1 MALIDWVAWMN
12 LTNREADIIFA
23 IMRELS
29 GEFSHDEVRTRV
41 GKQLLD
47 LLDADYFAS
56 YVWNDAQGKFVS
68 GVQLNM
74 SDSNLAQY
82 DEYYQFH
89 DPITHKLQRRH
100 KATPVSEIMAH
111 EKLKDT
117 DSPYALITIE
127 IQDNRKDFFIFL
139 SDYSYTS
146 ILQNETAEDSSPQIA
161 EAEETYSELVI
172 LADEITTVWSM
183 AKSLNYDDLSIYQ
196 VMWSIFENNRDAFI
210 DDNINLIRNDMDILV
225 PELQSIRE
233 IDKSYA
239 KFSIREMI
247 DTNTFE
253 TQQMLTLVAPEPEAI
268 IQEEIE
274 VIQEEKIGNF
284 DIQNQE
290 RTTLDPQAIIESQTR
305 IIEIERNEETEIL
318 NEEINSG
325 VNILQLLIVSLVS
338 LAVGFLI
345 AIFLIRRNLV
355 NAKSESKTDDALSS
369 MPKGLSIKNDPF
381 IQQFD
386 LAITLYEMKDYEKA
400 KTLLDEI
407 IDKAKN
413 QKLIQQAV
421 DLRSKI

>member
-1 MALIDWVAWMN
+1 MKIKKISFFLFF
-12 LTNREADIIFA
+12 IIFSSL
-23 IMRELS
+23 LS
-29 GEFSHDEVRTRV
+29 
-41 GKQLLD
+41 
-47 LLDADYFAS
+47 
-56 YVWNDAQGKFVS
+56 
-68 GVQLNM
+68 
-74 SDSNLAQY
+74 
-82 DEYYQFH
+82 
-89 DPITHKLQRRH
+89 
-100 KATPVSEIMAH
+100 SEITYLSSKTFQDENAIQIIISINSTEEIDKSDISIFEYQTSSSIKGSLFNLSLSRVNISEYNLSF

-117 DSPYALITIE
+117 DTPYALFTIE
-127 IQDNRKDFFIFL
+127 IKDNRKDFFIFL
-139 SDYSYTS
+139 SDDSYTS
-146 ILQNETAEDSSPQIA
+146 ILQNETVEVSSPQII
-161 EAEETYSELVI
+161 EEEKPSNEIVI

-183 AKSLNYDDLSIYQ
+183 AESLNYDDLSIYQ
-196 VMWSIFENNRDAFI
+196 VMWSIFENNRGAFI
-210 DDNINLIRNDMDILV
+210 DDNINLIRNDMDILI

-268 IQEEIE
+268 IEQEIE
-274 VIQEEKIGNF
+274 VTQEEKTQNF
-284 DIQNQE
+284 DILNQE
-290 RTTLDPQAIIESQTR
+290 QTTLDPQAIIESQTR
-305 IIEIERNEETEIL
+305 IIEIERNEEIEIL
-318 NEEINSG
+318 NGEINSG

-345 AIFLIRRNLV
+345 AIFLIKRNLV
-355 NAKSESKTDDALSS
+355 TAKNESKPDDALSS

-400 KTLLDEI
+400 KILLDEI

>member
-1 MALIDWVAWMN
+1 MA
-12 LTNREADIIFA
+12 E
-23 IMRELS
+23 
-29 GEFSHDEVRTRV
+29 
-41 GKQLLD
+41 
-47 LLDADYFAS
+47 
-56 YVWNDAQGKFVS
+56 
-68 GVQLNM
+68 
-74 SDSNLAQY
+74 
-82 DEYYQFH
+82 
-89 DPITHKLQRRH
+89 
-100 KATPVSEIMAH
+100 
-111 EKLKDT
+111 
-117 DSPYALITIE
+117 
-127 IQDNRKDFFIFL
+127 
-139 SDYSYTS
+139 
-146 ILQNETAEDSSPQIA
+146 
-161 EAEETYSELVI
+161 
-172 LADEITTVWSM
+172 
-183 AKSLNYDDLSIYQ
+183 SLNYDDLSIYQ

-210 DDNINLIRNDMDILV
+210 DDNINLIRNDMDILI
-225 PELQSIRE
+225 PKFQSIRE

-268 IQEEIE
+268 IEQEIE
-274 VIQEEKIGNF
+274 VTQEEKTQNF

-290 RTTLDPQAIIESQTR
+290 QTTLDPQAIIESQTR
-305 IIEIERNEETEIL
+305 IIEIERNEEIEIS
-318 NEEINSG
+318 NGEINSG

-345 AIFLIRRNLV
+345 AIFLIKRNLV
-355 NAKSESKTDDALSS
+355 TAKNESKSDDALSS

-400 KTLLDEI
+400 KILLDEI

>member
-1 MALIDWVAWMN
+1 MKIKKISFFLFF
-12 LTNREADIIFA
+12 IIFSSL
-23 IMRELS
+23 LS
-29 GEFSHDEVRTRV
+29 
-41 GKQLLD
+41 
-47 LLDADYFAS
+47 
-56 YVWNDAQGKFVS
+56 
-68 GVQLNM
+68 
-74 SDSNLAQY
+74 
-82 DEYYQFH
+82 
-89 DPITHKLQRRH
+89 
-100 KATPVSEIMAH
+100 SEITYLSSKTFQDENAIQIIISINSTEEIDKSDISIFEYQTSSSIKDSLFNLSLSRVNISEYNLSF

-117 DSPYALITIE
+117 DTPYALFTIE
-127 IQDNRKDFFIFL
+127 IKDNRKDFFIFL
-139 SDYSYTS
+139 SDDSYTS
-146 ILQNETAEDSSPQIA
+146 ILQNETVEVSSPQII
-161 EAEETYSELVI
+161 EEEKPSKEIVI

-183 AKSLNYDDLSIYQ
+183 AESLNYDDLSIYQ
-196 VMWSIFENNRDAFI
+196 VMWSIFENNRGAFI
-210 DDNINLIRNDMDILV
+210 DDNINLIRNDMDILI

-253 TQQMLTLVAPEPEAI
+253 TQQMLTLVAPESEAI
-268 IQEEIE
+268 IEQEIE
-274 VIQEEKIGNF
+274 VTQEEKTQNF

-290 RTTLDPQAIIESQTR
+290 QTTLDPQAIIESQTR
-305 IIEIERNEETEIL
+305 IIEIERNEEIEIS
-318 NEEINSG
+318 NGEINSG

-345 AIFLIRRNLV
+345 AIFLIKRNLV
-355 NAKSESKTDDALSS
+355 TAKNESKPDDALSS

-400 KTLLDEI
+400 KILLDEI

>member
-1 MALIDWVAWMN
+1 MKIKKISFFLFF
-12 LTNREADIIFA
+12 IIFSSL
-23 IMRELS
+23 LS
-29 GEFSHDEVRTRV
+29 
-41 GKQLLD
+41 
-47 LLDADYFAS
+47 
-56 YVWNDAQGKFVS
+56 
-68 GVQLNM
+68 
-74 SDSNLAQY
+74 
-82 DEYYQFH
+82 
-89 DPITHKLQRRH
+89 
-100 KATPVSEIMAH
+100 SEITYLSSKTFQDENAIQIVISINSTEEIDKSDISIFEYQTSSSIKDSLFNLSLSRVNISEYNLSF

-117 DSPYALITIE
+117 DTPYALFTIE
-127 IQDNRKDFFIFL
+127 IKDNRKDFFIFL
-139 SDYSYTS
+139 SDDSYTS
-146 ILQNETAEDSSPQIA
+146 ILQNETVEVSSPQII
-161 EAEETYSELVI
+161 EEEKPSNEIVI

-183 AKSLNYDDLSIYQ
+183 AESLNYDDLSIYQ
-196 VMWSIFENNRDAFI
+196 VMWSIFENNRGAFI
-210 DDNINLIRNDMDILV
+210 DDNINLIRNDMDILI

-268 IQEEIE
+268 IEQEIE
-274 VIQEEKIGNF
+274 VTQEEKTQNF

-290 RTTLDPQAIIESQTR
+290 QTTLDPQAIIESQTR
-305 IIEIERNEETEIL
+305 IIEIERNEEIEIS
-318 NEEINSG
+318 NGEINSG
-325 VNILQLLIVSLVS
+325 VNILQLFIVSLVS

-345 AIFLIRRNLV
+345 AIFLIKRNLV
-355 NAKSESKTDDALSS
+355 TAKNESKPDDALLS

-400 KTLLDEI
+400 KILLDEI

>member
-1 MALIDWVAWMN
+1 MKVKKISFFLFF
-12 LTNREADIIFA
+12 IIFSSL
-23 IMRELS
+23 LS
-29 GEFSHDEVRTRV
+29 
-41 GKQLLD
+41 
-47 LLDADYFAS
+47 
-56 YVWNDAQGKFVS
+56 
-68 GVQLNM
+68 
-74 SDSNLAQY
+74 
-82 DEYYQFH
+82 
-89 DPITHKLQRRH
+89 
-100 KATPVSEIMAH
+100 SEITYLSSKTFQDENAIQIVISINSKEEIDKSDISIFEYQTSSSIKDSLFNLSLSRVNISEYNLSF

-117 DSPYALITIE
+117 DSPYALFTIE
-127 IQDNRKDFFIFL
+127 IKDNRKDFFIFL
-139 SDYSYTS
+139 SDDSYTS
-146 ILQNETAEDSSPQIA
+146 IIQNETVEVSSPQII
-161 EAEETYSELVI
+161 EEEKPSNELVI
-172 LADEITTVWSM
+172 LSDEITTVWSM
-183 AKSLNYDDLSIYQ
+183 AESLNYDDLSIYQ
-196 VMWSIFENNRDAFI
+196 VMWSIFENNRGAFI
-210 DDNINLIRNDMDILV
+210 DDNINLIRNDMDILI

-268 IQEEIE
+268 IEQEIE
-274 VIQEEKIGNF
+274 VTQEEKTQNF

-290 RTTLDPQAIIESQTR
+290 QTTLDPQAIIESQTR
-305 IIEIERNEETEIL
+305 IIEIERNEEIEIS
-318 NEEINSG
+318 NGEINSG

-345 AIFLIRRNLV
+345 AIFLIKRNLV
-355 NAKSESKTDDALSS
+355 TAKNESKPDDALSS

-400 KTLLDEI
+400 KILLDEI

>member
-1 MALIDWVAWMN
+1 MKIKKISFFLFF
-12 LTNREADIIFA
+12 IIFSSL
-23 IMRELS
+23 LS
-29 GEFSHDEVRTRV
+29 
-41 GKQLLD
+41 
-47 LLDADYFAS
+47 
-56 YVWNDAQGKFVS
+56 
-68 GVQLNM
+68 
-74 SDSNLAQY
+74 
-82 DEYYQFH
+82 
-89 DPITHKLQRRH
+89 
-100 KATPVSEIMAH
+100 SEITYLSSKTFQDENAIQIIISINSTEEIDKSDISIFEYQTSSSIKGSLFNLSLSRVNISEYNLSF

-117 DSPYALITIE
+117 DTPYALFTIE
-127 IQDNRKDFFIFL
+127 IKDNRKDFFIFL
-139 SDYSYTS
+139 SDDSYTS
-146 ILQNETAEDSSPQIA
+146 ILQNETVEVSSPQII
-161 EAEETYSELVI
+161 EEEKPSKEIVI

-183 AKSLNYDDLSIYQ
+183 AESLNYNDLSIYQ
-196 VMWSIFENNRDAFI
+196 VMWSIFENNRGAFI
-210 DDNINLIRNDMDILV
+210 DDNINLIRNDMDILI

-268 IQEEIE
+268 IEQKIE
-274 VIQEEKIGNF
+274 VTQEEKTQNF

-290 RTTLDPQAIIESQTR
+290 QTTLDPQAIIESQTR
-305 IIEIERNEETEIL
+305 IIEIERNEEIEIS
-318 NEEINSG
+318 NGEINSG

-345 AIFLIRRNLV
+345 AIFLIKRNLV
-355 NAKSESKTDDALSS
+355 TAKNESKPDDALSS

-400 KTLLDEI
+400 KILLDEI

>member
-1 MALIDWVAWMN
+1 MKIKKISFFLFFI
-12 LTNREADIIFA
+12 TFSSI
-23 IMRELS
+23 LS
-29 GEFSHDEVRTRV
+29 
-41 GKQLLD
+41 
-47 LLDADYFAS
+47 
-56 YVWNDAQGKFVS
+56 
-68 GVQLNM
+68 
-74 SDSNLAQY
+74 
-82 DEYYQFH
+82 
-89 DPITHKLQRRH
+89 
-100 KATPVSEIMAH
+100 SEITYISSKTFQDENAVQIVISINSSEEIDKSDISIFEYQTSSSIKDSLFNLSLSKENISEYNLSF

-117 DSPYALITIE
+117 DSPYALFTIE

-139 SDYSYTS
+139 SDDSYTS
-146 ILQNETAEDSSPQIA
+146 ILQNETAEDSSPQIT

-225 PELQSIRE
+225 PEFQSIRE

-253 TQQMLTLVAPEPEAI
+253 TQQMLTLVAPESEAI
-268 IQEEIE
+268 VEEEIE
-274 VIQEEKIGNF
+274 VIEEEKIENF

-290 RTTLDPQAIIESQTR
+290 QTTLDPQAIIESQTR

-413 QKLIQQAV
+413 QKLIQQAI

>member
-1 MALIDWVAWMN
+1 MKIKKISFFLFF
-12 LTNREADIIFA
+12 IIFSSF
-23 IMRELS
+23 LS
-29 GEFSHDEVRTRV
+29 
-41 GKQLLD
+41 
-47 LLDADYFAS
+47 
-56 YVWNDAQGKFVS
+56 
-68 GVQLNM
+68 
-74 SDSNLAQY
+74 
-82 DEYYQFH
+82 
-89 DPITHKLQRRH
+89 
-100 KATPVSEIMAH
+100 SEITYLSSKTFQDENAIQIVISINSTEEIDKSDISIFEYQTSSSIKDSLFNLSLSKENISEYNLSF

-117 DSPYALITIE
+117 ENPYVLFTIE
-127 IQDNRKDFFIFL
+127 IKDNRKDFFIFL
-139 SDYSYTS
+139 SDDSYTS
-146 ILQNETAEDSSPQIA
+146 ILQNETTEVLSPQII
-161 EAEETYSELVI
+161 EEEETYSELVI

-183 AKSLNYDDLSIYQ
+183 AESLNYDDLSIYQ

-268 IQEEIE
+268 IEQEIE
-274 VIQEEKIGNF
+274 VTLEEKTQNF

-290 RTTLDPQAIIESQTR
+290 QTTLDPQAIIESQTR
-305 IIEIERNEETEIL
+305 IIEIERNEEIEIS
-318 NEEINSG
+318 NGEINSG

-338 LAVGFLI
+338 LAAGFLI
-345 AIFLIRRNLV
+345 AIFLIRKNSV
-355 NAKSESKTDDALSS
+355 TAKSESQTEDALLS

>member
-1 MALIDWVAWMN
+1 MKIKKIGLFLFFISFPSLLSSEITFLSTKTLQDEKAIQVVITINSTEEIDKSDISIYEYQTASSIKDLLFN
-12 LTNREADIIFA
+12 LSLNRENISQYN
-23 IMRELS
+23 LS
-29 GEFSHDEVRTRV
+29 F
-41 GKQLLD
+41 
-47 LLDADYFAS
+47 
-56 YVWNDAQGKFVS
+56 
-68 GVQLNM
+68 
-74 SDSNLAQY
+74 
-82 DEYYQFH
+82 
-89 DPITHKLQRRH
+89 
-100 KATPVSEIMAH
+100 
-111 EKLKDT
+111 EKLKDS
-117 DSPYALITIE
+117 DSPYVLFTIE
-127 IQDNRKDFFIFL
+127 IKESRKDFFIFL
-139 SDYSYTS
+139 SDDSYTS
-146 ILQNETAEDSSPQIA
+146 VLQNETAKDTSFQII
-161 EAEETYSELVI
+161 EKEETSNELII

-183 AKSLNYDDLSIYQ
+183 AESLNYEDLSIYQ
-196 VMWSIFENNRDAFI
+196 VMWSIFENNRGAFI
-210 DDNINLIRNDMDILV
+210 DDNINLIRNDMDILI

-253 TQQMLTLVAPEPEAI
+253 TQQMLTLVAPEPEAFI
-268 IQEEIE
+268 EQEIE
-274 VIQEEKIGNF
+274 VIEEEKIQNF

-290 RTTLDPQAIIESQTR
+290 QTTLDPQAIIESQTR
-305 IIEIERNEETEIL
+305 IIEIERNEEIEIS
-318 NEEINSG
+318 NGEINSG

-345 AIFLIRRNLV
+345 AIFLIKRNLV
-355 NAKSESKTDDALSS
+355 TAKNESKSDDALSS

-400 KTLLDEI
+400 KILLDEI

>member
-1 MALIDWVAWMN
+1 MKIKKISFFLFF
-12 LTNREADIIFA
+12 IIFSSL
-23 IMRELS
+23 LS
-29 GEFSHDEVRTRV
+29 
-41 GKQLLD
+41 
-47 LLDADYFAS
+47 
-56 YVWNDAQGKFVS
+56 
-68 GVQLNM
+68 
-74 SDSNLAQY
+74 
-82 DEYYQFH
+82 
-89 DPITHKLQRRH
+89 
-100 KATPVSEIMAH
+100 SEITYLSSKTFQDENAIQIIISINSTEEIDKSDISIFEYQTSSSIKDSLFNLSLSRVNISEYNLSF

-117 DSPYALITIE
+117 DTPYALFTIE
-127 IQDNRKDFFIFL
+127 IKDNRKDFFIFL
-139 SDYSYTS
+139 SDESYTS
-146 ILQNETAEDSSPQIA
+146 ILQNETVEVSGPQII
-161 EAEETYSELVI
+161 EEEKPSNEIVI

-183 AKSLNYDDLSIYQ
+183 AESLNYDDLSIYQ
-196 VMWSIFENNRDAFI
+196 VMWSIFENNRGAFI
-210 DDNINLIRNDMDILV
+210 DDNINLIRNDMDILI

-233 IDKSYA
+233 IDESYA

-268 IQEEIE
+268 IEQEIE
-274 VIQEEKIGNF
+274 VTQEEKTQNF

-290 RTTLDPQAIIESQTR
+290 QTTLDPQAIIESQTR
-305 IIEIERNEETEIL
+305 IIEIERNEEIEIS
-318 NEEINSG
+318 NGEINSG

-345 AIFLIRRNLV
+345 AIFLIKRNLV
-355 NAKSESKTDDALSS
+355 TAKNESKPDDALSS

-386 LAITLYEMKDYEKA
+386 LAITLYEMKDHEKA
-400 KTLLDEI
+400 KILLDEI

>member
-1 MALIDWVAWMN
+1 MKIKKISFFLFF
-12 LTNREADIIFA
+12 IIFSSF
-23 IMRELS
+23 LS
-29 GEFSHDEVRTRV
+29 
-41 GKQLLD
+41 
-47 LLDADYFAS
+47 
-56 YVWNDAQGKFVS
+56 
-68 GVQLNM
+68 
-74 SDSNLAQY
+74 
-82 DEYYQFH
+82 
-89 DPITHKLQRRH
+89 
-100 KATPVSEIMAH
+100 SEITYISSKTFQDENTVQIVISINSTEEIDKSDISIFEYQTSSSIKDSLFNLSLSKENISEYKLSF

-117 DSPYALITIE
+117 ESPYALFTIE
-127 IQDNRKDFFIFL
+127 IKDNRKDFFIFL
-139 SDYSYTS
+139 SDDSYTS
-146 ILQNETAEDSSPQIA
+146 ILQNETTESPSPQIT
-161 EAEETYSELVI
+161 EVEEPSSELVI

-183 AKSLNYDDLSIYQ
+183 AESLNYDDLSIYQ
-196 VMWSIFENNRDAFI
+196 VMWGIFENNRDAFI

-233 IDKSYA
+233 IDKSFA

-268 IQEEIE
+268 IEEEIE
-274 VIQEEKIGNF
+274 VIQEEKIQNF

-290 RTTLDPQAIIESQTR
+290 QTTLDPQAIIESQTR

-325 VNILQLLIVSLVS
+325 VNILQLLIISLVS

>member
-1 MALIDWVAWMN
+1 MKIKKISFFLFF
-12 LTNREADIIFA
+12 IIFSSL
-23 IMRELS
+23 LS
-29 GEFSHDEVRTRV
+29 
-41 GKQLLD
+41 
-47 LLDADYFAS
+47 
-56 YVWNDAQGKFVS
+56 
-68 GVQLNM
+68 
-74 SDSNLAQY
+74 
-82 DEYYQFH
+82 
-89 DPITHKLQRRH
+89 
-100 KATPVSEIMAH
+100 SEITYLSSKTFQDENAIQIVISINSTEEIDKSDISIFEYQTSSSIKDSLFNLSLSRVNISEYNLSF

-117 DSPYALITIE
+117 DTPYALFTIE
-127 IQDNRKDFFIFL
+127 IKDNRKDFFIFL
-139 SDYSYTS
+139 SDDSYTS
-146 ILQNETAEDSSPQIA
+146 ILQNETLEVSSPQII
-161 EAEETYSELVI
+161 EEEKPSNELVI

-183 AKSLNYDDLSIYQ
+183 AESLNYDDLSIYQ
-196 VMWSIFENNRDAFI
+196 VMWSIFENNRGAFI
-210 DDNINLIRNDMDILV
+210 DDNINLIRNDMDILI

-268 IQEEIE
+268 IEQEIE
-274 VIQEEKIGNF
+274 VTQEEKTQNF

-290 RTTLDPQAIIESQTR
+290 QTTLDPQAIIESQTR
-305 IIEIERNEETEIL
+305 IIEIERNEEIEIS
-318 NEEINSG
+318 NGEINSG

-345 AIFLIRRNLV
+345 AIFLIKRNLV
-355 NAKSESKTDDALSS
+355 TAKNESKPDDALSS

-400 KTLLDEI
+400 KILLDEI

>member
-1 MALIDWVAWMN
+1 MKIKKISFFLFFI
-12 LTNREADIIFA
+12 TFSSI
-23 IMRELS
+23 LS
-29 GEFSHDEVRTRV
+29 
-41 GKQLLD
+41 
-47 LLDADYFAS
+47 
-56 YVWNDAQGKFVS
+56 
-68 GVQLNM
+68 
-74 SDSNLAQY
+74 
-82 DEYYQFH
+82 
-89 DPITHKLQRRH
+89 
-100 KATPVSEIMAH
+100 SEITYISSKTFQDENAVQIVISINSSEEIDKSDISIFEYQTSSSIKDSLFNLSLSKENISEYNLSF

-117 DSPYALITIE
+117 DSPYALFTIE

-139 SDYSYTS
+139 SDDSYTS
-146 ILQNETAEDSSPQIA
+146 ILQNETAEDSSPQIT

-268 IQEEIE
+268 IQGEIE
-274 VIQEEKIGNF
+274 VIQEEKIENF

-290 RTTLDPQAIIESQTR
+290 RTTPDPQAIIESQTR

-413 QKLIQQAV
+413 QKLIQQAI

>member
-1 MALIDWVAWMN
+1 MKIKKISFFLFF
-12 LTNREADIIFA
+12 IIFSSL
-23 IMRELS
+23 LS
-29 GEFSHDEVRTRV
+29 
-41 GKQLLD
+41 
-47 LLDADYFAS
+47 
-56 YVWNDAQGKFVS
+56 
-68 GVQLNM
+68 
-74 SDSNLAQY
+74 
-82 DEYYQFH
+82 
-89 DPITHKLQRRH
+89 
-100 KATPVSEIMAH
+100 SEITYLSSKTFQDENAIQIIISINSTEEIDKSDISIFEYQTSSSIKDSLFNLSLSRVNISEYNLSF

-117 DSPYALITIE
+117 DTPYALFTIE
-127 IQDNRKDFFIFL
+127 IKDNRKDFFIFL
-139 SDYSYTS
+139 SDDSYTS
-146 ILQNETAEDSSPQIA
+146 ILQNETVEVSSPQII
-161 EAEETYSELVI
+161 EEEKPSNEIVI

-183 AKSLNYDDLSIYQ
+183 AESLNYDDLSIYQ
-196 VMWSIFENNRDAFI
+196 VMWSIFENNRGAFI
-210 DDNINLIRNDMDILV
+210 DDNINLIRNDMDILI

-268 IQEEIE
+268 IEQEIE
-274 VIQEEKIGNF
+274 VTQEEKTQNF
-284 DIQNQE
+284 NIQNQE
-290 RTTLDPQAIIESQTR
+290 QTTLDPQAIIESQTR
-305 IIEIERNEETEIL
+305 IIEIERNEEIEIS
-318 NEEINSG
+318 NGEINSG

-345 AIFLIRRNLV
+345 AIFLIKRNLV
-355 NAKSESKTDDALSS
+355 TAKNESKPDDALSS

-400 KTLLDEI
+400 KILLDEI

>member
-1 MALIDWVAWMN
+1 MKIKKISFFLFF
-12 LTNREADIIFA
+12 IIFSSL
-23 IMRELS
+23 LS
-29 GEFSHDEVRTRV
+29 
-41 GKQLLD
+41 
-47 LLDADYFAS
+47 
-56 YVWNDAQGKFVS
+56 
-68 GVQLNM
+68 
-74 SDSNLAQY
+74 
-82 DEYYQFH
+82 
-89 DPITHKLQRRH
+89 
-100 KATPVSEIMAH
+100 SEITYLSSKTFQDENAIQIIISINSTEEIDKSDISIFEYQTSSSIKDSLFNLSLSRVNISEYNLSF

-117 DSPYALITIE
+117 DTPYALFTIE
-127 IQDNRKDFFIFL
+127 IKDNRKDFFIFL
-139 SDYSYTS
+139 SDDSYTS
-146 ILQNETAEDSSPQIA
+146 ILQNETVEVSSPQII
-161 EAEETYSELVI
+161 EEEKPSNELVI

-183 AKSLNYDDLSIYQ
+183 AESLNYDDLSIYQ
-196 VMWSIFENNRDAFI
+196 VMWSIFENNRGAFI
-210 DDNINLIRNDMDILV
+210 DDNINLIRNDMDILI

-268 IQEEIE
+268 IEQEIE
-274 VIQEEKIGNF
+274 VTQEEKTQNF

-290 RTTLDPQAIIESQTR
+290 QTTLDPQAIIESQTR
-305 IIEIERNEETEIL
+305 IIEIERNEEIEIS
-318 NEEINSG
+318 NGEINSG

-345 AIFLIRRNLV
+345 AIFLIKRNLV
-355 NAKSESKTDDALSS
+355 TAKNESKPDDALSS

-400 KTLLDEI
+400 KILLDEI

>member
-1 MALIDWVAWMN
+1 MKIKKISFFLFF
-12 LTNREADIIFA
+12 IIFSSL
-23 IMRELS
+23 LS
-29 GEFSHDEVRTRV
+29 
-41 GKQLLD
+41 
-47 LLDADYFAS
+47 
-56 YVWNDAQGKFVS
+56 
-68 GVQLNM
+68 
-74 SDSNLAQY
+74 
-82 DEYYQFH
+82 
-89 DPITHKLQRRH
+89 
-100 KATPVSEIMAH
+100 SEITYLSSKTFQDENAIQIVISINSTKEIDKSDISIFEYQTSSSIKDSLFNLNLSRVNISEYNLSF

-117 DSPYALITIE
+117 DTPYALFTIE
-127 IQDNRKDFFIFL
+127 IKDNRKDFFIFL
-139 SDYSYTS
+139 SDDSYTS
-146 ILQNETAEDSSPQIA
+146 ILQNETVEVSSPQII
-161 EAEETYSELVI
+161 EEEKPSNEIVI

-183 AKSLNYDDLSIYQ
+183 AESLNYDDLSIYQ
-196 VMWSIFENNRDAFI
+196 VMWSIFENNRGAFI

-268 IQEEIE
+268 IEQEIE
-274 VIQEEKIGNF
+274 VTQEEKIQNF

-290 RTTLDPQAIIESQTR
+290 QTALDPQAIIESQTR
-305 IIEIERNEETEIL
+305 IIEIERNEEIEIS
-318 NEEINSG
+318 NGEINSG

-345 AIFLIRRNLV
+345 AIFLIKRNLV
-355 NAKSESKTDDALSS
+355 TAKNESKPDDALSS

-400 KTLLDEI
+400 KILLDEI

>member
-1 MALIDWVAWMN
+1 MKIKKISFFLFF
-12 LTNREADIIFA
+12 IIFSSL
-23 IMRELS
+23 LS
-29 GEFSHDEVRTRV
+29 
-41 GKQLLD
+41 
-47 LLDADYFAS
+47 
-56 YVWNDAQGKFVS
+56 
-68 GVQLNM
+68 
-74 SDSNLAQY
+74 
-82 DEYYQFH
+82 
-89 DPITHKLQRRH
+89 
-100 KATPVSEIMAH
+100 SEITYLSSKTFQDENAIQIIISINSTEEIDKSDISIFEYQTSSSIKDSLFNLSLSRVNISEYNLSF

-117 DSPYALITIE
+117 DTPYALFTIE
-127 IQDNRKDFFIFL
+127 IKDNRKDFFIFL
-139 SDYSYTS
+139 SDDSYTS
-146 ILQNETAEDSSPQIA
+146 ILQNETVEVSSPQII
-161 EAEETYSELVI
+161 EEEKPSNEIVI
-172 LADEITTVWSM
+172 LADEISTVWSM
-183 AKSLNYDDLSIYQ
+183 AESLNYDDLSIYQ
-196 VMWSIFENNRDAFI
+196 VMWSIFENNRGAFI
-210 DDNINLIRNDMDILV
+210 DDNINLIRNDMDILI

-268 IQEEIE
+268 IEQEIE
-274 VIQEEKIGNF
+274 VTQEEKTQNF

-290 RTTLDPQAIIESQTR
+290 QTTLDPQAIIESQTR
-305 IIEIERNEETEIL
+305 IIEIERNEEIEIS
-318 NEEINSG
+318 NGEINSG

-345 AIFLIRRNLV
+345 AIFLIKRNLV
-355 NAKSESKTDDALSS
+355 TAKNETKPDDALSS

-400 KTLLDEI
+400 KILLDEI

>member
-1 MALIDWVAWMN
+1 MKIKKISFFLFF
-12 LTNREADIIFA
+12 IIFSSL
-23 IMRELS
+23 LS
-29 GEFSHDEVRTRV
+29 
-41 GKQLLD
+41 
-47 LLDADYFAS
+47 
-56 YVWNDAQGKFVS
+56 
-68 GVQLNM
+68 
-74 SDSNLAQY
+74 
-82 DEYYQFH
+82 
-89 DPITHKLQRRH
+89 
-100 KATPVSEIMAH
+100 SEITYLSSKTFQDENAIQIVISINSTEEIDKSDISIFEYQTSSSIKDSLFNLSLSRVNISEYNLSF

-117 DSPYALITIE
+117 DTPYALFTIE
-127 IQDNRKDFFIFL
+127 IKDNRKDFFIFL
-139 SDYSYTS
+139 SDDSYTS
-146 ILQNETAEDSSPQIA
+146 ILQNETVEVSSPQII
-161 EAEETYSELVI
+161 EEEKPSNEIVI
-172 LADEITTVWSM
+172 LADEISTVWSM
-183 AKSLNYDDLSIYQ
+183 AESLNYDDLSIYQ
-196 VMWSIFENNRDAFI
+196 VMWSIFENNRGAFI
-210 DDNINLIRNDMDILV
+210 DDNINLIRNDMDILI

-268 IQEEIE
+268 IEQEIE
-274 VIQEEKIGNF
+274 VTQEEKTQNF

-290 RTTLDPQAIIESQTR
+290 QTSLDPQAIIESQTR

-345 AIFLIRRNLV
+345 AIFLIKRNLV
-355 NAKSESKTDDALSS
+355 TAKNESKPDDALSS

-400 KTLLDEI
+400 KILLDEI

>member
-1 MALIDWVAWMN
+1 MKIKKISFFLFF
-12 LTNREADIIFA
+12 IIFSSL
-23 IMRELS
+23 LS
-29 GEFSHDEVRTRV
+29 
-41 GKQLLD
+41 
-47 LLDADYFAS
+47 
-56 YVWNDAQGKFVS
+56 
-68 GVQLNM
+68 
-74 SDSNLAQY
+74 
-82 DEYYQFH
+82 
-89 DPITHKLQRRH
+89 
-100 KATPVSEIMAH
+100 SEITYLSSKTFQDENAIQIIISINSTEEIDKSDISIFEYQTSSSIKDSLFNLSLSRVNISEYNLSF

-117 DSPYALITIE
+117 DTPYALFTIE
-127 IQDNRKDFFIFL
+127 IKDNRKDFFIFL
-139 SDYSYTS
+139 SDDSYTS
-146 ILQNETAEDSSPQIA
+146 ILQNETVEVSSPQII
-161 EAEETYSELVI
+161 EEEKPSNEIVI

-183 AKSLNYDDLSIYQ
+183 AESLNYDDLSIYQ
-196 VMWSIFENNRDAFI
+196 VMWSIFENNRGAFI
-210 DDNINLIRNDMDILV
+210 DDNINLIRNDMDILI

-268 IQEEIE
+268 IEQEIE
-274 VIQEEKIGNF
+274 VTQEEKTQNF

-290 RTTLDPQAIIESQTR
+290 QTTLDPQAIIESQTR
-305 IIEIERNEETEIL
+305 IIEIERNEEIEIS
-318 NEEINSG
+318 NGEINSG

-345 AIFLIRRNLV
+345 AIFLIKRNLV
-355 NAKSESKTDDALSS
+355 SAKNESKPDDALSS

-400 KTLLDEI
+400 KILLDEI

>member
-1 MALIDWVAWMN
+1 MKIKKISFFLFF
-12 LTNREADIIFA
+12 IIFSSL
-23 IMRELS
+23 LS
-29 GEFSHDEVRTRV
+29 
-41 GKQLLD
+41 
-47 LLDADYFAS
+47 
-56 YVWNDAQGKFVS
+56 
-68 GVQLNM
+68 
-74 SDSNLAQY
+74 
-82 DEYYQFH
+82 
-89 DPITHKLQRRH
+89 
-100 KATPVSEIMAH
+100 SEITYLSSKTFQDENAIQIIISINSTEEIDKSDISIFEYQTSSSIKDSLFNLSLSRVNISEYNLSF

-117 DSPYALITIE
+117 DTPYALFTIE
-127 IQDNRKDFFIFL
+127 IKDNRKDFFIFL
-139 SDYSYTS
+139 SDDSYTS
-146 ILQNETAEDSSPQIA
+146 ILQNETVEVSSPQII
-161 EAEETYSELVI
+161 EEEKPSNEIVI
-172 LADEITTVWSM
+172 LADEISTVWSM
-183 AKSLNYDDLSIYQ
+183 AESLNYDDLSIYQ
-196 VMWSIFENNRDAFI
+196 VMWSIFENNRGAFI
-210 DDNINLIRNDMDILV
+210 DDNINLIRNDMDILI

-268 IQEEIE
+268 IEQEIE
-274 VIQEEKIGNF
+274 VTQEEKTQNF
-284 DIQNQE
+284 DTQNQE
-290 RTTLDPQAIIESQTR
+290 QTTLDPQAIIESQTR
-305 IIEIERNEETEIL
+305 IIEIERNEEIEIS
-318 NEEINSG
+318 NGEINSG

-345 AIFLIRRNLV
+345 AIFLIKRNLV
-355 NAKSESKTDDALSS
+355 TAKNESKPDDALSS

-400 KTLLDEI
+400 KILLDEI

>member
-1 MALIDWVAWMN
+1 MKIKKISFFLFF
-12 LTNREADIIFA
+12 IIFSSL
-23 IMRELS
+23 LS
-29 GEFSHDEVRTRV
+29 
-41 GKQLLD
+41 
-47 LLDADYFAS
+47 
-56 YVWNDAQGKFVS
+56 
-68 GVQLNM
+68 
-74 SDSNLAQY
+74 
-82 DEYYQFH
+82 
-89 DPITHKLQRRH
+89 
-100 KATPVSEIMAH
+100 SEITYLSSKTFQDENAIQIIISINSTEEIDKSDISIFEYQTSSSIKDSLFNLSLSRVNISEYNLSF

-117 DSPYALITIE
+117 DTPYALFTIE
-127 IQDNRKDFFIFL
+127 IKDNRKDFFIFL
-139 SDYSYTS
+139 SDDSYTS
-146 ILQNETAEDSSPQIA
+146 ILQNETVEVSSPQII
-161 EAEETYSELVI
+161 EEEKPSNEIVI

-183 AKSLNYDDLSIYQ
+183 AESLNYDDLSIYQ
-196 VMWSIFENNRDAFI
+196 VMWSIFENNRGAFI
-210 DDNINLIRNDMDILV
+210 DDNINLIRNDMDILI

-268 IQEEIE
+268 IEQEIE
-274 VIQEEKIGNF
+274 VTQEEKTQNF

-290 RTTLDPQAIIESQTR
+290 QTTLDPQAIIESQTR
-305 IIEIERNEETEIL
+305 IIEIERNEEIEIS
-318 NEEINSG
+318 NGEINSG
-325 VNILQLLIVSLVS
+325 ENILQLLIVSLVS

-345 AIFLIRRNLV
+345 AIFLIKRNSV
-355 NAKSESKTDDALSS
+355 TAKNESKSDDALSS

-400 KTLLDEI
+400 KILLDEI

>member
-1 MALIDWVAWMN
+1 MKIKKISFFLFFI
-12 LTNREADIIFA
+12 TFSSI
-23 IMRELS
+23 LS
-29 GEFSHDEVRTRV
+29 
-41 GKQLLD
+41 
-47 LLDADYFAS
+47 
-56 YVWNDAQGKFVS
+56 
-68 GVQLNM
+68 
-74 SDSNLAQY
+74 
-82 DEYYQFH
+82 
-89 DPITHKLQRRH
+89 
-100 KATPVSEIMAH
+100 SEITYISSKTFQDENAVQIVISINSTKEIDKSDISIFEYQTSSSIKDSLFNLSLSKENISEYNLSF

-117 DSPYALITIE
+117 DSPYALFTIE

-139 SDYSYTS
+139 SDDSYTS
-146 ILQNETAEDSSPQIA
+146 ILQNETAEDSSPQIT

-247 DTNTFE
+247 DTNTYE

-274 VIQEEKIGNF
+274 VIQEEKIENF

-290 RTTLDPQAIIESQTR
+290 RTTPDPQAIIESQTR

-400 KTLLDEI
+400 KILLDEI

>member
-1 MALIDWVAWMN
+1 MKIKKISTFLFF
-12 LTNREADIIFA
+12 IIFSSL
-23 IMRELS
+23 LS
-29 GEFSHDEVRTRV
+29 
-41 GKQLLD
+41 
-47 LLDADYFAS
+47 
-56 YVWNDAQGKFVS
+56 
-68 GVQLNM
+68 
-74 SDSNLAQY
+74 
-82 DEYYQFH
+82 
-89 DPITHKLQRRH
+89 
-100 KATPVSEIMAH
+100 SEITYLSSKTFQDENAIQIVISINSTEEIDKSDISIFEYQTSSSIKDSLFNLSLSRVNISEYNLSF

-117 DSPYALITIE
+117 DTPYALFTIE
-127 IQDNRKDFFIFL
+127 IKDNRKDFFIFL
-139 SDYSYTS
+139 SDDSYTS
-146 ILQNETAEDSSPQIA
+146 ILQNETVEVSSPQII
-161 EAEETYSELVI
+161 EEEKPSNEIVI

-183 AKSLNYDDLSIYQ
+183 AESLNYDDLSIYQ
-196 VMWSIFENNRDAFI
+196 VMWSIFENNRGAFI
-210 DDNINLIRNDMDILV
+210 DDNINLIRNDMDILI

-253 TQQMLTLVAPEPEAI
+253 TQQRLTLVAPEPEAI
-268 IQEEIE
+268 IEQEIE
-274 VIQEEKIGNF
+274 VTQEEKTQNF

-290 RTTLDPQAIIESQTR
+290 QTTLDPQAIIESQTR
-305 IIEIERNEETEIL
+305 IIEIERNEEIEIS
-318 NEEINSG
+318 NGEINSG

-345 AIFLIRRNLV
+345 AIFLIKRNLV
-355 NAKSESKTDDALSS
+355 TAKNESKPDDALSS

-400 KTLLDEI
+400 KILLDEI

>member
-1 MALIDWVAWMN
+1 MKIKKISFFLFF
-12 LTNREADIIFA
+12 IIFSSL
-23 IMRELS
+23 LS
-29 GEFSHDEVRTRV
+29 
-41 GKQLLD
+41 
-47 LLDADYFAS
+47 
-56 YVWNDAQGKFVS
+56 
-68 GVQLNM
+68 
-74 SDSNLAQY
+74 
-82 DEYYQFH
+82 
-89 DPITHKLQRRH
+89 
-100 KATPVSEIMAH
+100 SEITYLSSKTFQDENAIQIIISINSTEEIDKSDISIFEYQTSSSIKDSLFNLSLSRINISEYNLSF

-117 DSPYALITIE
+117 DTPYALFTIE
-127 IQDNRKDFFIFL
+127 IKDNRKDFFIFL
-139 SDYSYTS
+139 SDDSYTS
-146 ILQNETAEDSSPQIA
+146 ILQNETVEVSSPQII
-161 EAEETYSELVI
+161 EEEKPSNEIVI
-172 LADEITTVWSM
+172 SADEITTVWSM
-183 AKSLNYDDLSIYQ
+183 AESLNYDDLSIYQ
-196 VMWSIFENNRDAFI
+196 VMWSIFENNRGAFI
-210 DDNINLIRNDMDILV
+210 DDNINLIRNDMDILI

-268 IQEEIE
+268 IEQEIE
-274 VIQEEKIGNF
+274 VTQEEKTQNF

-290 RTTLDPQAIIESQTR
+290 QTTLDPQAIIESQTR
-305 IIEIERNEETEIL
+305 IIEIERNEEIEIS
-318 NEEINSG
+318 NGEINSG

-345 AIFLIRRNLV
+345 AIFLIKRNLV
-355 NAKSESKTDDALSS
+355 TAKNESKPDDALSS

-400 KTLLDEI
+400 KILLDEI

>member
-1 MALIDWVAWMN
+1 MKVKKISFFLFF
-12 LTNREADIIFA
+12 IIFSSL
-23 IMRELS
+23 LS
-29 GEFSHDEVRTRV
+29 
-41 GKQLLD
+41 
-47 LLDADYFAS
+47 
-56 YVWNDAQGKFVS
+56 
-68 GVQLNM
+68 
-74 SDSNLAQY
+74 
-82 DEYYQFH
+82 
-89 DPITHKLQRRH
+89 
-100 KATPVSEIMAH
+100 SEITYLSSKTFQDENAIQIIISINSTEEIDKSDISIFEYQTSSSIKDSLFNLSLSRVNISEYNLSF

-117 DSPYALITIE
+117 DTPYALFTIE
-127 IQDNRKDFFIFL
+127 IKDNRKDFFIFL
-139 SDYSYTS
+139 SDDSYTS
-146 ILQNETAEDSSPQIA
+146 ILQNETVEVSSPQII
-161 EAEETYSELVI
+161 EEEKPSNEIVI

-183 AKSLNYDDLSIYQ
+183 AESLNYDDLSIYQ
-196 VMWSIFENNRDAFI
+196 VMWSIFENNRGAFI
-210 DDNINLIRNDMDILV
+210 DDNINLIRNDMDILI

-268 IQEEIE
+268 IEQEIE
-274 VIQEEKIGNF
+274 VTQEEKTQNF

-290 RTTLDPQAIIESQTR
+290 QTTLDPQAIIESQTR
-305 IIEIERNEETEIL
+305 IIEIERNEEIEIS
-318 NEEINSG
+318 NGEINSG
-325 VNILQLLIVSLVS
+325 VNILQLFIVSLVS
-338 LAVGFLI
+338 LAVGFVI
-345 AIFLIRRNLV
+345 AIFLIKRNLV
-355 NAKSESKTDDALSS
+355 TAKNESKPDDALSS

-400 KTLLDEI
+400 KILLDEI

>member
-1 MALIDWVAWMN
+1 MKIKKISFFLFF
-12 LTNREADIIFA
+12 IIFSSL
-23 IMRELS
+23 LS
-29 GEFSHDEVRTRV
+29 
-41 GKQLLD
+41 
-47 LLDADYFAS
+47 
-56 YVWNDAQGKFVS
+56 
-68 GVQLNM
+68 
-74 SDSNLAQY
+74 
-82 DEYYQFH
+82 
-89 DPITHKLQRRH
+89 
-100 KATPVSEIMAH
+100 SEITYLSSKTFQDENAIQIVISINSKEEIDKSDISIFEYQTSSSIKDSLFNLNLRRVNISEYNLSF

-117 DSPYALITIE
+117 DTPYALFTIE
-127 IQDNRKDFFIFL
+127 IKDNRKDFFIFL
-139 SDYSYTS
+139 SDDSYTS
-146 ILQNETAEDSSPQIA
+146 ILQNETVEVSSPQII
-161 EAEETYSELVI
+161 EEEKPSNEIVI

-183 AKSLNYDDLSIYQ
+183 AESLNYNDLSIYQ
-196 VMWSIFENNRDAFI
+196 VMWSIFENNRGAFI
-210 DDNINLIRNDMDILV
+210 DDNINLIRNDMDILI

-268 IQEEIE
+268 IEQEIE
-274 VIQEEKIGNF
+274 VAQEEKTQNF

-290 RTTLDPQAIIESQTR
+290 QTTLDPQAIIESQTR
-305 IIEIERNEETEIL
+305 IIEIERNEEIEIS
-318 NEEINSG
+318 NGEINSG
-325 VNILQLLIVSLVS
+325 VNILQLFIVSLVS

-345 AIFLIRRNLV
+345 AIFLIKRNLV
-355 NAKSESKTDDALSS
+355 TAKNESKPDDALSS

-400 KTLLDEI
+400 RILLDEI

>member
-1 MALIDWVAWMN
+1 MKIKKISFFLFF
-12 LTNREADIIFA
+12 IIFSSL
-23 IMRELS
+23 LS
-29 GEFSHDEVRTRV
+29 
-41 GKQLLD
+41 
-47 LLDADYFAS
+47 
-56 YVWNDAQGKFVS
+56 
-68 GVQLNM
+68 
-74 SDSNLAQY
+74 
-82 DEYYQFH
+82 
-89 DPITHKLQRRH
+89 
-100 KATPVSEIMAH
+100 SEITYISSKTFQDENTVQIEISINSTEEIDKSDISIFEYQTSSSIKDSLFNLSLSKENISEYNLSF
-111 EKLKDT
+111 EKLKDAE
-117 DSPYALITIE
+117 SPYALFTIE
-127 IQDNRKDFFIFL
+127 IKDNRKDFFIFL
-139 SDYSYTS
+139 SDDSYTS
-146 ILQNETAEDSSPQIA
+146 TLQNETTEFLSPQII
-161 EAEETYSELVI
+161 EEEETYSELVI

-183 AKSLNYDDLSIYQ
+183 AESLNYDDLTIYQ
-196 VMWSIFENNRDAFI
+196 VMWGIFENNRDAFI

-233 IDKSYA
+233 IDKSFA

-268 IQEEIE
+268 VEEEIE
-274 VIQEEKIGNF
+274 VIQEEKIQNF

-290 RTTLDPQAIIESQTR
+290 QTSLDPQAIIESQTR

-338 LAVGFLI
+338 LAAGFLI
-345 AIFLIRRNLV
+345 AIFLIRKNSV
-355 NAKSESKTDDALSS
+355 TAKSESQTEDALLS
-369 MPKGLSIKNDPF
+369 MPEGLSIKNDPF

-386 LAITLYEMKDYEKA
+386 LAITLYEMKDYKKA

>member
-1 MALIDWVAWMN
+1 MKVKKISFFLFF
-12 LTNREADIIFA
+12 IIFSSL
-23 IMRELS
+23 LS
-29 GEFSHDEVRTRV
+29 
-41 GKQLLD
+41 
-47 LLDADYFAS
+47 
-56 YVWNDAQGKFVS
+56 
-68 GVQLNM
+68 
-74 SDSNLAQY
+74 
-82 DEYYQFH
+82 
-89 DPITHKLQRRH
+89 
-100 KATPVSEIMAH
+100 SEITYLSSKTFQDENAIQVIISINSTEEIDKSDISIFEYQTSSSIKDSLFNLNLRRVNISEYNLSF

-117 DSPYALITIE
+117 DTPYALFTIE
-127 IQDNRKDFFIFL
+127 IKDNRKDFFIFL
-139 SDYSYTS
+139 SDDSYTS
-146 ILQNETAEDSSPQIA
+146 ILQNETVEVSSPQII
-161 EAEETYSELVI
+161 EEEKPSNEIVI

-183 AKSLNYDDLSIYQ
+183 AESLNYDDLSIYQ
-196 VMWSIFENNRDAFI
+196 VMWSIFENNRGAFI
-210 DDNINLIRNDMDILV
+210 DDNINLIRNDMDILI

-268 IQEEIE
+268 IEQEIE
-274 VIQEEKIGNF
+274 VTQEEKTQNF

-290 RTTLDPQAIIESQTR
+290 QTTLDPQAIIESQTR
-305 IIEIERNEETEIL
+305 IIEIERNEEIEIS
-318 NEEINSG
+318 NGEINSG

-345 AIFLIRRNLV
+345 AIFLIKRNLV
-355 NAKSESKTDDALSS
+355 TAKNESKPDDALSS

-400 KTLLDEI
+400 KILLDEI

>member
-1 MALIDWVAWMN
+1 MKIKKISFFLFF
-12 LTNREADIIFA
+12 IIFSSL
-23 IMRELS
+23 LS
-29 GEFSHDEVRTRV
+29 
-41 GKQLLD
+41 
-47 LLDADYFAS
+47 
-56 YVWNDAQGKFVS
+56 
-68 GVQLNM
+68 
-74 SDSNLAQY
+74 
-82 DEYYQFH
+82 
-89 DPITHKLQRRH
+89 
-100 KATPVSEIMAH
+100 SEITYLSSKTFQDENAIKIIISINSKEEIDKSDISIFEYQTSSSIKDSLFNLNLSRVNISEYNLSF

-117 DSPYALITIE
+117 DTPYALFTIE
-127 IQDNRKDFFIFL
+127 IKDNRKDFFIFL
-139 SDYSYTS
+139 SDDSYTS
-146 ILQNETAEDSSPQIA
+146 ILQNETVEVSSPQII
-161 EAEETYSELVI
+161 EEEKPSKEIVI

-183 AKSLNYDDLSIYQ
+183 AESLNYNDLSIYQ
-196 VMWSIFENNRDAFI
+196 VMWSIFENNRGAFI
-210 DDNINLIRNDMDILV
+210 DDNINLIRNDMDILI
-225 PELQSIRE
+225 PELQSIKE

-268 IQEEIE
+268 IEQEIE
-274 VIQEEKIGNF
+274 VTQEEKTQNF

-290 RTTLDPQAIIESQTR
+290 QTTLDPQAIIESQTR
-305 IIEIERNEETEIL
+305 IIEIERNEEIEIS
-318 NEEINSG
+318 NGEINSG

-355 NAKSESKTDDALSS
+355 TAKNESKPDDALSS

-400 KTLLDEI
+400 KILLDEI

>member
-1 MALIDWVAWMN
+1 MKIKKISFFLFF
-12 LTNREADIIFA
+12 IIFSSL
-23 IMRELS
+23 LS
-29 GEFSHDEVRTRV
+29 
-41 GKQLLD
+41 
-47 LLDADYFAS
+47 
-56 YVWNDAQGKFVS
+56 
-68 GVQLNM
+68 
-74 SDSNLAQY
+74 
-82 DEYYQFH
+82 
-89 DPITHKLQRRH
+89 
-100 KATPVSEIMAH
+100 SEITYLSSKTFQDENAIQIIISINSTEEIDKSDISIFEYQTSSSIKDSLFNLSLSRVNISEYNLSF

-117 DSPYALITIE
+117 DSPYALFTIE
-127 IQDNRKDFFIFL
+127 IKDNRKDFFIFL
-139 SDYSYTS
+139 SDDSYTS
-146 ILQNETAEDSSPQIA
+146 ILQNETVEVSSPQII
-161 EAEETYSELVI
+161 EEEKPSNELVI

-183 AKSLNYDDLSIYQ
+183 AESLNYDDLSIYQ
-196 VMWSIFENNRDAFI
+196 VMWSIFENNRGAFI
-210 DDNINLIRNDMDILV
+210 DDNINLIRNDMDILI

-268 IQEEIE
+268 IEQEIE
-274 VIQEEKIGNF
+274 VTQEEKTQNF

-290 RTTLDPQAIIESQTR
+290 QTTLDPQAIIESQTR
-305 IIEIERNEETEIL
+305 IIEIERNEEIEIS
-318 NEEINSG
+318 NGEINSG

-345 AIFLIRRNLV
+345 AIFLIKRNLV
-355 NAKSESKTDDALSS
+355 TAKNESKPDDALSS

-400 KTLLDEI
+400 KILLDEI

>member
-1 MALIDWVAWMN
+1 MKVKKISFFLFF
-12 LTNREADIIFA
+12 IIFSSL
-23 IMRELS
+23 LS
-29 GEFSHDEVRTRV
+29 
-41 GKQLLD
+41 
-47 LLDADYFAS
+47 
-56 YVWNDAQGKFVS
+56 
-68 GVQLNM
+68 
-74 SDSNLAQY
+74 
-82 DEYYQFH
+82 
-89 DPITHKLQRRH
+89 
-100 KATPVSEIMAH
+100 SEITYLSSKTFQDENAIQIIISINSTEEIDKSDISIFEYQTSSSIKDSLFNLNLRRVNISEYNLSF

-117 DSPYALITIE
+117 DTPYALFTIE
-127 IQDNRKDFFIFL
+127 IKDNRKDFFIFL
-139 SDYSYTS
+139 SDDSYTS
-146 ILQNETAEDSSPQIA
+146 ILQNETVEVSSPQII
-161 EAEETYSELVI
+161 EEEKPSNEIVI

-183 AKSLNYDDLSIYQ
+183 AESLNYDDLSIYQ
-196 VMWSIFENNRDAFI
+196 VMWSIFENNRGAFI
-210 DDNINLIRNDMDILV
+210 DDNINLIRNDMDILI

-268 IQEEIE
+268 IEQEIE
-274 VIQEEKIGNF
+274 VTQEEKTQNF

-290 RTTLDPQAIIESQTR
+290 QTTLDPQAIIESQTR
-305 IIEIERNEETEIL
+305 IIEIERNEEIEIS
-318 NEEINSG
+318 NGEINSG

-345 AIFLIRRNLV
+345 AIFLIKRNLV
-355 NAKSESKTDDALSS
+355 TAKNESKPDDALSS

-400 KTLLDEI
+400 KILLDEI

>member
-1 MALIDWVAWMN
+1 MKIKKISFFLFF
-12 LTNREADIIFA
+12 IIFSSL
-23 IMRELS
+23 LS
-29 GEFSHDEVRTRV
+29 
-41 GKQLLD
+41 
-47 LLDADYFAS
+47 
-56 YVWNDAQGKFVS
+56 
-68 GVQLNM
+68 
-74 SDSNLAQY
+74 
-82 DEYYQFH
+82 
-89 DPITHKLQRRH
+89 
-100 KATPVSEIMAH
+100 SEITYLSSKTFQDENAIQIIISINSTEEIDKSDISIFEYQTSSSIKDSLFNLSLSRVNISEYNLSF

-117 DSPYALITIE
+117 DTPYVLFTIE
-127 IQDNRKDFFIFL
+127 IKDNRKDFFVFL
-139 SDYSYTS
+139 SDDSYTS
-146 ILQNETAEDSSPQIA
+146 ILQNETVEVSSPQII
-161 EAEETYSELVI
+161 EEEKPSNEIVI

-183 AKSLNYDDLSIYQ
+183 AESLNYDDLSIYQ
-196 VMWSIFENNRDAFI
+196 VMWSIFENNRGAFI
-210 DDNINLIRNDMDILV
+210 DDNINLIRNDMDILI

-268 IQEEIE
+268 IEQEIE
-274 VIQEEKIGNF
+274 VTQEEKTQNF

-290 RTTLDPQAIIESQTR
+290 QTTLDPQAIIESQTR
-305 IIEIERNEETEIL
+305 IIEIERNEEIEIS
-318 NEEINSG
+318 NGEINSG

-345 AIFLIRRNLV
+345 AIFLIKRNLV
-355 NAKSESKTDDALSS
+355 TAKNETKPDDALSS

-400 KTLLDEI
+400 KILLDEI